1 VIRVQLLSRDS
12 VLRETLAR
20 QPGLLIVDA
29 DPDVLVVDT
38 DGRSPEEIAA
48 AIQALDPVPAG
59 ATPGAMPGAMPGA
72 TLTPRERQVLTLLA
86 DGLGNKI
93 IAARLGISD
102 HTVKAHVAAIFEKLG
117 VSTRAEAASVG
128 LRRGLIA
135 L

>member
-38 DGRSPEEIAA
+38 DGRSPEAIAA
-48 AIQALDPVPAG
+48 TIQALDPVPAG
-59 ATPGAMPGAMPGA
+59 ATPGT